1 MTDPQP
7 VSATDDQLSTL
18 QDLLSRSAENHAWF
32 EEMADKAEPEFRHVA
47 LKFRGLH
54 VEQCDRITAIMT
66 ALGGTPDRSGGVRAA
81 VNRTSVSLRALFEE
95 IDGDMMSA
103 VEDAEAQLLADFDAA
118 LSSLSPSRY
127 RDELGQMTGELVT
140 LLSEEP
146 GDA

>member
-7 VSATDDQLSTL
+7 VSASDDQLSTL
-18 QDLLSRSAENHAWF
+18 QDLLSRSAETHAWF
-32 EEMADKAEPEFRHVA
+32 EEMAKKAEPDFRHLA

-66 ALGGTPDRSGGVRAA
+66 ALGGEPDRSGGVRAA
-81 VNRTSVSLRALFEE
+81 VNRTSVSLRSLFEE
-95 IDGDMMSA
+95 IDDDMMSA
-103 VEDAEAQLLADFDAA
+103 VEDAEAQLLAEFDAA
-118 LSSLSPSRY
+118 LSSLAPSRY
-127 RDELGQMTGELVT
+127 RDELEQMKAELVT